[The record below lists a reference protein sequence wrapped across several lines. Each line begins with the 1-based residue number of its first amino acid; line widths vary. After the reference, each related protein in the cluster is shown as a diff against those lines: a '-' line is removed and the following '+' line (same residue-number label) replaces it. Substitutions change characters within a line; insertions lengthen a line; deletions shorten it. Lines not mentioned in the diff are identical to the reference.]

1 MAIVAARM
9 YLPAGHGVYYTSKG
23 SVVYALAMGW
33 PEGNSLLLRTPVP
46 SAHVAVSMLGCDKPM
61 AWVRSHRPLGILRRT
76 LDLPDRP
83 PESFLRPSCPNRNA
97 LKPSLCSSE

>member
-1 MAIVAARM
+1 MTTVPARM

-61 AWVRSHRPLGILRRT
+61 TWVRSHRPLGILRKT
-76 LDLPDRP
+76 LDLTAHLSAP
-83 PESFLRPSCPNRNA
+83 CPNRNA

>member
-1 MAIVAARM
+1 MTSLNYKTDWKHDHRAGKSL

-61 AWVRSHRPLGILRRT
+61 TWVRSHRPLGILRRT
-76 LDLPDRP
+76 LDLTA
-83 PESFLRPSCPNRNA
+83 N
-97 LKPSLCSSE
+97 PSLSCADVVS

>member
-1 MAIVAARM
+1 MIIVPARM
-9 YLPAGHGVYYTSKG
+9 YLPAGHGVYYTAKG

-61 AWVRSHRPLGILRRT
+61 TWVRSHRRPLGILRRT
-76 LDLPDRP
+76 LDLT
-83 PESFLRPSCPNRNA
+83 A
-97 LKPSLCSSE
+97 HPSLSCAVAS